1 MKPLQIPCCLIRKFI
16 IAGCILIGLFFI
28 LSILVSPKIPPFH
41 LGQLVQEND
50 SKAFDEVIKSRQ
62 VWLDKPMVLLTQ
74 YGREVIWPVV
84 ILLIAIFGGWE
95 GRKTALVIV
104 IAVLVLIPLSIIS
117 KDLVARA
124 RPDISLD
131 MQLSLTAERDRS
143 YPSGHSI
150 IVAAGAAIMLALFRT
165 NKRIIVSVALTIE
178 AALVCISRVYVG
190 QHFPLDVAG
199 GILLGVGVSF
209 ILVGLSD
216 RIETIIPVAW
226 RSKNHK

>member
-1 MKPLQIPCCLIRKFI
+1 M
-16 IAGCILIGLFFI
+16 IGLFFLI
-28 LSILVSPKIPPFH
+28 SILVSPKIDPFH
-41 LGQLVQEND
+41 LRQLVQEYD
-50 SKAFDEVIKSRQ
+50 LKAFIEVIKSRQ
-62 VWLDKPMVLLTQ
+62 VWFDEPMVLLTQ

-117 KDLVARA
+117 KDLVART
-124 RPDISLD
+124 RPEISLD
-131 MQLSLTAERDRS
+131 MQLSLPAELDRS

-165 NKRIIVSVALTIE
+165 NKRIIVSIAMTIE

-190 QHFPLDVAG
+190 QHFPLDVTG

-209 ILVGLSD
+209 ILVSVSD
-216 RIETIIPVAW
+216 RIETIIPAAW
-226 RSKNHK
+226 RPKDHK

>member
-1 MKPLQIPCCLIRKFI
+1 M
-16 IAGCILIGLFFI
+16 
-28 LSILVSPKIPPFH
+28 
-41 LGQLVQEND
+41 QEYD

-62 VWLDKPMVLLTQ
+62 AWLDKPMVLLTQ

-104 IAVLVLIPLSIIS
+104 IAVLVIIPLSTIS
-117 KDLVARA
+117 KDIVART
-124 RPDISLD
+124 RPDISLN
-131 MQLSLTAERDRS
+131 MQLSLPAERDRS

-150 IVAAGAAIMLALFRT
+150 IVAGGAAIMLALFRT

-190 QHFPLDVAG
+190 QHFPLDVTG

-209 ILVGLSD
+209 ILVGVSD
-216 RIETIIPVAW
+216 RIEKIIPAAW
-226 RSKNHK
+226 RSTYRK

>member
-1 MKPLQIPCCLIRKFI
+1 LIRKFI
-16 IAGCILIGLFFI
+16 IAGCILIGLFFV

-50 SKAFDEVIKSRQ
+50 SKVFDEVIKSRQ
-62 VWLDKPMVLLTQ
+62 VWLDKPMALLTQ

-117 KDLVARA
+117 KDLVART
-124 RPDISLD
+124 RPDISLN
-131 MQLSLTAERDRS
+131 MQLSLPAELDRS

-216 RIETIIPVAW
+216 RIEKIIPAAW

>member
-1 MKPLQIPCCLIRKFI
+1 M
-16 IAGCILIGLFFI
+16 
-28 LSILVSPKIPPFH
+28 
-41 LGQLVQEND
+41 QEND

-104 IAVLVLIPLSIIS
+104 IAVLVLIPLSIII

-124 RPDISLD
+124 RPDISLN
-131 MQLSLTAERDRS
+131 MQLSLPAERDRS

-165 NKRIIVSVALTIE
+165 NKRIIVSVAMTME
-178 AALVCISRVYVG
+178 AS
-190 QHFPLDVAG
+190 AG
-199 GILLGVGVSF
+199 MYFASIRRSAFSPRCHWRNL
-209 ILVGLSD
+209 
-216 RIETIIPVAW
+216 AW
-226 RSKNHK
+226 RGSIIYFSGSVRSN

>member
-1 MKPLQIPCCLIRKFI
+1 LIRKFI
-16 IAGCILIGLFFI
+16 IAGCILIGLFFV

-41 LGQLVQEND
+41 LGQLVQEYD

-62 VWLDKPMVLLTQ
+62 AWLDKPMVLLTQ

-104 IAVLVLIPLSIIS
+104 VAVLVIIPLSTIS
-117 KDLVARA
+117 KDIVART
-124 RPDISLD
+124 RPDISLN
-131 MQLSLTAERDRS
+131 MQLSLPAERDRS

-190 QHFPLDVAG
+190 QHFPLDVTG

-209 ILVGLSD
+209 ILVGVSD
-216 RIETIIPVAW
+216 RIEKIIPAAW
-226 RSKNHK
+226 RSTYRK